1 MSKVA
6 RFLSGLIICLS
17 SGTVFSQDLV
27 VFPAGGQD
35 KEQQSRDEYE
45 CYGWAKK
52 QSGFDPMAVPTASSP
67 PPQQGAPQGGV
78 ARGAVGGAAV
88 GGIVDGSDGAKT
100 GAAVGAVVGGARRN
114 RQRRAQAQQQQNW
127 EQQQGD
133 QYAAARNGY
142 NRAYAA
148 CLEGKGYTV
157 K

>member
-1 MSKVA
+1 MNKLAVL
-6 RFLSGLIICLS
+6 FSGLVICIC
-17 SGTVFSQDLV
+17 SGPVLSQDLV
-27 VFPAGGQD
+27 VFPAGGQSKD
-35 KEQQSRDEYE
+35 QQSKDEYE
-45 CYGWAKK
+45 CYGWAKN
-52 QSGFDPMAVPTASSP
+52 QSGFDPMAVPTATAP

-114 RQRRAQAQQQQNW
+114 RQRRAQAQEQANW
-127 EQQQGD
+127 EQQQAD

>member
-1 MSKVA
+1 MRTVEVS
-6 RFLSGLIICLS
+6 FSGLIILLCS
-17 SGTVFSQDLV
+17 SAVLSQDLV
-27 VFPAGGQD
+27 VFPAGGQS
-35 KEQQSRDEYE
+35 KEQQSKDEYE
-45 CYGWAKK
+45 CYGWAKN
-52 QSGFDPMAVPTASSP
+52 QSGFDPMAVPTASAP

-78 ARGAVGGAAV
+78 VRGAVGGAAV

-100 GAAVGAVVGGARRN
+100 GAAVGAVVGGVRRN
-114 RQRRAQAQQQQNW
+114 RQRQAQAQEHANW

-133 QYAAARNGY
+133 QYAAARAAY